1 MNPIHRGKVEKGK
14 LILDDPSRYLLRI
27 ASLEGKKVELTLKKS
42 QSIRSLQQNKFYHG
56 VVVKMIADH
65 CGYVPD
71 EMHEI
76 LKHKFL
82 SDSFADEFGLVRV
95 RSTAA
100 LSTDE
105 FIQYTNRIII
115 WSAETLG
122 LPIPDPSQVEF

>member
-14 LILDDPSRYLLRI
+14 LILEDPSRYLLRI
-27 ASLEGKKVELTLKKS
+27 ASLEGKKVELSLKKS

-56 VVVKMIADH
+56 VVVKMIANH
-65 CGYVPD
+65 CGYIPD

-82 SDSFADEFGLVRV
+82 SDNIADEFGLVRV

-105 FIQYTNRIII
+105 FIQYTNRIVI
-115 WSAETLG
+115 WSAETLD